1 MVGPVRESAQDIN
14 VSGQL
19 DGNQVNRNP
28 RSERSGKGRRRRAAA
43 DQRRIDQQRWGQYIT
58 DEEDECATGMAQTSG
73 NRRRARRN
81 NRNNPN
87 SSHHLE
93 DYYRDELAFRSNQP
107 RNENCDDFDLEMA
120 LSLSLSLADP
130 PPYSGGIEYSNQG
143 TVDMSY
149 ESLVQLED
157 IKCVA
162 PAKIV
167 NSMPIL
173 TFDGNKSEQGST
185 DEMEK
190 CAICQ
195 CEYEFGDQIISLPCT
210 HGFHNPCGA
219 EWLLNHSKLCPICKH
234 DVMDQKPVDTE
245 FMDQKHVDTEFG
257 P

>member
-1 MVGPVRESAQDIN
+1 MVGDVRESVQDVD

-19 DGNQVNRNP
+19 DVNQASRNS

-43 DQRRIDQQRWGQYIT
+43 EQRRIDQQRWGQYIT
-58 DEEDECATGMAQTSG
+58 DEEDECATGMAPRSG

-93 DYYRDELAFRSNQP
+93 GYYRDELAFHSNQP

-130 PPYSGGIEYSNQG
+130 PPYSGAIEYSNQG

-149 ESLVQLED
+149 ESLVQLENV
-157 IKCVA
+157 KCVA
-162 PAKIV
+162 PATIV

-173 TFDGNKSEQGST
+173 TFDGNKSEEGST

-195 CEYEFGDQIISLPCT
+195 FEYEFGDQIISLPCT
-210 HGFHNPCGA
+210 HCFHNHCGA

-234 DVMDQKPVDTE
+234 DVMGQKPVDTE
-245 FMDQKHVDTEFG
+245 FG